1 MVSRDST
8 YHVAMV
14 QGSPALPNARNPAL
28 LSAAMAVHSAMIQL
42 VAAAASI
49 TLVGM
54 LGVEAP
60 AVRIL
65 RDSAAVSRQAG
76 AQATAIGTRRRA

>member
-1 MVSRDST
+1 VVSRDST

-14 QGSPALPNARNPAL
+14 RGSPALPIARNSAL

-42 VAAAASI
+42 AAVASI
-49 TLVGM
+49 MLVGM
-54 LGVEAP
+54 LEVEAP

-65 RDSAAVSRQAG
+65 RDSAAVSRQVG
-76 AQATAIGTRRRA
+76 AQATASGTRRRA

>member
-14 QGSPALPNARNPAL
+14 RGTPALPIARNTAL

-42 VAAAASI
+42 AAAVASI

-54 LGVEAP
+54 LEVEAP

-65 RDSAAVSRQAG
+65 RDSAAVSRQVG
-76 AQATAIGTRRRA
+76 AQATASGTRRA

>member
-14 QGSPALPNARNPAL
+14 RGSPALPIARNSAL

-42 VAAAASI
+42 AAVASI
-49 TLVGM
+49 MLVGM
-54 LGVEAP
+54 LEVEAP

-65 RDSAAVSRQAG
+65 RDSAAVSRQVG
-76 AQATAIGTRRRA
+76 AQATASGTRRRA